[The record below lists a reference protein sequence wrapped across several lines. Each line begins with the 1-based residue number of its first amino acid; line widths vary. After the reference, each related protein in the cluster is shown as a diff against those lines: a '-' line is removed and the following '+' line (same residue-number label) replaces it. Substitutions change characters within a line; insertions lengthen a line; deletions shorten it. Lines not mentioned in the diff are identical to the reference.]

1 MHEIELSGT
10 HLIVR
15 ALSHV
20 LPGTA
25 RSTRLGT
32 TQVGASAM
40 EKGLLVFVLLAV
52 VGGVDEDKRQATHT
66 STHTFTHLRIDTR
79 RQASSARR
87 GLPQRMSLSRG
98 DVRVNCSRRRDSYTH
113 ANGDADVVAEVGQ
126 VK

>member
-66 STHTFTHLRIDTR
+66 STHTFTHLRIDATSRPATENVTHSGR
-79 RQASSARR
+79 RARQ
-87 GLPQRMSLSRG
+87 LLATS
-98 DVRVNCSRRRDSYTH
+98 
-113 ANGDADVVAEVGQ
+113 
-126 VK
+126 

>member
-1 MHEIELSGT
+1 MTYMHEIELSGT

-52 VGGVDEDKRQATHT
+52 VGGVDEDKRQATHS
-66 STHTFTHLRIDTR
+66 STHTHIHSLKNRHATQSVERKARPATENVTHSGR
-79 RQASSARR
+79 RARQ
-87 GLPQRMSLSRG
+87 LLATS
-98 DVRVNCSRRRDSYTH
+98 
-113 ANGDADVVAEVGQ
+113 
-126 VK
+126 